1 MHLSQPFSVGGI
13 VCLKIVEVEVPYEK
27 IVYVETP
34 VEKTV
39 YKEVQVPQY
48 LSNEFVQT
56 KVMFVCDLLA
66 SGYS

>member
-1 MHLSQPFSVGGI
+1 VP
-13 VCLKIVEVEVPYEK
+13 KIVEVEVPYEK

-48 LSNEFVQT
+48 LSNEFVRT
-56 KVMFVCDLLA
+56 KVIFVCDLLA